1 MKKYFTIAISF
12 ALGIGAMK
20 AYESIKEKESLS
32 SIIPK
37 YSSEDDDTKQ
47 SMPVPIYVVSEETP
61 VVYET
66 IPAQETIYTTNIN
79 YDLVNEEVFLHL
91 SEAYNNMRLMYLN
104 GEVSSQM
111 MNNNIQLSQGDSKYV
126 DENMK
131 GIYYLIS
138 SYVNF
143 YRENDLYSCSEVARQ
158 IFNYQGISK
167 SDLYNILVSRKLPV
181 ECQSSLNYHNVG
193 GIYDNAGNIV
203 LDNGRIL
210 RLIGGEDSIISNDD
224 NYTDTYNRMIQLS
237 KWYETLPMI
246 LFDQYASIQ
255 NVNGNDGVCY
265 VWNQTM
271 VERSCN
277 REWNM
282 IKQDGQSRYGFNS
295 DTTSVIW
302 DPNFVSYVF
311 EDINGQHFLLDDLE
325 NARVDHIF
333 DVQDAIVSGVGDP
346 YFLDNYEKNMRTYQ
360 DVYQYSK

>member
-1 MKKYFTIAISF
+1 MNKYFTIAVSF
-12 ALGIGAMK
+12 ALGIGTIK
-20 AYESIKEKESLS
+20 ACETIKGKISSENLKDTILESLVQ
-32 SIIPK
+32 
-37 YSSEDDDTKQ
+37 DNDNVQ
-47 SMPVPIYVVSEETP
+47 SVPVPIYVVQDQD
-61 VVYET
+61 T
-66 IPAQETIYTTNIN
+66 IKLVNDTIQNGVLDIQDNTIN
-79 YDLVNEEVFLHL
+79 NVDYDLVNEEVYLHL
-91 SEAYNNMRLMYLN
+91 SEAYNNMNSMYLN

-111 MNNNIQLSQGDSKYV
+111 TNNNIQLSQGDSKYI
-126 DENMK
+126 DENIK

-138 SYVNF
+138 NYVKF
-143 YRENDLYSCSEVARQ
+143 YRENNFYSCSETARQ

-224 NYTDTYNRMIQLS
+224 NYTDKYNRMVQLS

-265 VWNQTM
+265 VWNQTK

-282 IKQDGQSRYGFNS
+282 IKQ
-295 DTTSVIW
+295 
-302 DPNFVSYVF
+302 
-311 EDINGQHFLLDDLE
+311 
-325 NARVDHIF
+325 
-333 DVQDAIVSGVGDP
+333 SG
-346 YFLDNYEKNMRTYQ
+346 
-360 DVYQYSK
+360 